1 MLRKLLV
8 IVLVIAAILVAVD
21 FGARLYSQRVVADQI
36 KSSLDL
42 SERPSVKLG
51 GWPFIPHALSGNLD
65 SATVTATEFGAQDVR
80 LTKVVLTLQDVH
92 FSSHRMITR
101 GYGKV
106 FARHGAVTAVLSQ
119 DDLDQTLRSEGL
131 PLSVTFEGGR
141 ATASVAGV
149 SVSVD
154 VALDGNTL
162 VLTPSGAGGV
172 SARIGLPLPI
182 RGMHYTSLRVTGG
195 EIALSAAAKNVVLI
209 LPK

>member
-65 SATVTATEFGAQDVR
+65 SATVTATEFSAQGVR

-101 GYGKV
+101 VYGKV